1 MVLIRFL
8 ESMWVWNCSE
18 WCHVGESEPLF
29 LIKTHS
35 NNVAEESA
43 HLKALATVYWEN
55 LINIFFYLIA
65 VTLMVNFIQHLQ

>member
-1 MVLIRFL
+1 M
-8 ESMWVWNCSE
+8 
-18 WCHVGESEPLF
+18 GESEPLF